1 MGAVQCPRW
10 VTDRNPNQGDGTVTS
25 GTRPYRSMANLV
37 RRARLAKNLNQLQLS
52 QALGKSE
59 GYVGHLESGKFRP
72 TVETL
77 KDLASVLGLLYG
89 QIAVEAGYI
98 TQEEFDSPIDD
109 SQLARLNE
117 VSDLTTDEWESV
129 KDFARYVRSRRR
141 ER

>member
-1 MGAVQCPRW
+1 M
-10 VTDRNPNQGDGTVTS
+10 TS

-37 RRARLAKNLNQLQLS
+37 RRARLAKNLNQRQLS

-59 GYVGHLESGKFRP
+59 GYVGHLESDKFRP

>member
-1 MGAVQCPRW
+1 M
-10 VTDRNPNQGDGTVTS
+10 
-25 GTRPYRSMANLV
+25 
-37 RRARLAKNLNQLQLS
+37 
-52 QALGKSE
+52 
-59 GYVGHLESGKFRP
+59 
-72 TVETL
+72 
-77 KDLASVLGLLYG
+77 
-89 QIAVEAGYI
+89 EAGYI